1 MKVAKKSYLSDVP
14 VIASDVD
21 KENFPYTPFD
31 PLPKRFSLYICGSPA
46 SGKTSLWTS
55 MLLSHPTKKAPKKPR
70 YYYRFFDNIDLISGS
85 LQTLPIKKFGLPET
99 QLHNKYSDTLL
110 KEIIDDIQADENYN
124 SLIVLDDVIRDLTRS
139 KILTSVILNRR
150 HITQNSNEDDMASL
164 SLMITSQKFNMLPL
178 SLRCNMSH
186 VIIFKTT
193 NSAELKA
200 IKDEVM
206 ADLNPQQQDEILNL
220 AWSEPYSFLF
230 IDVFA
235 PRNKRY
241 YKKFDLIEIE

>member
-1 MKVAKKSYLSDVP
+1 MKIIKHSYLSDVP
-14 VIASDVD
+14 LIRSDVD
-21 KENFPYTPFD
+21 RDSFAYRPFD
-31 PLPKRFSLYICGSPA
+31 PLPKRFSMYICGSPA

-55 MLLSHPTKKAPKKPR
+55 LLLSHPTKKKPKTPR
-70 YYYRFFDNIDLISGS
+70 YYYKFFENIDIISGS
-85 LQTLPIKKFGLPET
+85 LATLPVQKFGLPEN
-99 QLHNKYSDTLL
+99 QLHNKYSDELL
-110 KEIIDDIQADENYN
+110 TDIVRDIREDENYN

-150 HITQNSNEDDMASL
+150 HITQNPAEDEMASL

-186 VIIFKTT
+186 IIVFKTT
-193 NSAELKA
+193 NNAELRA
-200 IKDEVM
+200 IKDELM
-206 ADLNPQQQDEILNL
+206 CDLNPKQQDDILEL

-235 PRNKRY
+235 PKDRRY
-241 YKKFDLIEIE
+241 YKKFDLIQID

>member
-1 MKVAKKSYLSDVP
+1 MKVVKKSYLSDVP
-14 VIASDVD
+14 LIQSDVD
-21 KENFPYTPFD
+21 KDNFPYKPFD
-31 PLPKRFSLYICGSPA
+31 PLPKRFSMYICGSPA

-55 MLLSHPTKKAPKKPR
+55 MLLSHPTKKSPKTPR
-70 YYYRFFDNIDLISGS
+70 YYYRFFDNINLISGS
-85 LQTLPIKKFGLPET
+85 LQTLPIKKFGLPES
-99 QLHNKYSDTLL
+99 QLHNKYSDGLL
-110 KEIIDDIQADENYN
+110 NEIIEDIREDENYN

-150 HITQNSNEDDMASL
+150 HITQNPSEDCMASL

-186 VIIFKTT
+186 IIIFKTT
-193 NSAELKA
+193 NSAELRA

-206 ADLNPQQQDEILNL
+206 ADLNPAQQDEILNL

-235 PRNKRY
+235 SRNKRY
-241 YKKFDLIEIE
+241 YKKFDLIEID

>member
-1 MKVAKKSYLSDVP
+1 MKVVKKSYLSDVP
-14 VIASDVD
+14 LIQSDVD
-21 KENFPYTPFD
+21 KENFPYKPFD
-31 PLPKRFSLYICGSPA
+31 PLPKRFSMYICGSPA

-70 YYYRFFDNIDLISGS
+70 YYYRFFDNINLISGS
-85 LQTLPIKKFGLPET
+85 LQTLPIKKFGLPED
-99 QLHNKYSDTLL
+99 QLHNKYSDDLL
-110 KEIIDDIQADENYN
+110 KEIIDDIQGDENYN
-124 SLIVLDDVIRDLTRS
+124 SLIVLDDVVRDLTRS

-186 VIIFKTT
+186 IIIFKTT
-193 NSAELKA
+193 NSAELRA

-206 ADLNPQQQDEILNL
+206 ADLNP
-220 AWSEPYSFLF
+220 
-230 IDVFA
+230 V
-235 PRNKRY
+235 
-241 YKKFDLIEIE
+241 

>member
-14 VIASDVD
+14 VISSDVD

-85 LQTLPIKKFGLPET
+85 LQTLPIKKFGLPES

-110 KEIIDDIQADENYN
+110 NEIIDDIKADENYN

-150 HITQNSNEDDMASL
+150 HITQNPSEDDMASL
-164 SLMITSQKFNMLPL
+164 SMMITSQKFNLLPL

-186 VIIFKTT
+186 IILFKTT
-193 NSAELKA
+193 NNAELRA
-200 IKDEVM
+200 IKDELM

-241 YKKFDLIEIE
+241 YKKFDLIEID